1 MDLKIKNDI
10 EIKDAMTHNV
20 IKLTSD
26 VTIADI
32 AKLMTKNDISSVVIE
47 DEIIKGIVT
56 TNNIISKVVSKNL
69 SPQDVTADMVMEDYV
84 GLRPETSLAEASKT
98 MIENNSKVVLVTE
111 NDELKGILTLTD
123 IVRVSPELIQ
133 IFIEELGLDDIYL
146 ENSQTNNSSYS
157 DNEELDEGVCEHC
170 GVYGSLD
177 KYDGLYLCSDCID
190 ELKSEDED

>member
-20 IKLTSD
+20 IKSTSD

>member
-20 IKLTSD
+20 IKSTSD
-26 VTIADI
+26 VAISDI

-84 GLRPETSLAEASKT
+84 GIKPETSLAEASKI
-98 MIENNSKVVLVTE
+98 MIEKNSKVVLVTE

-133 IFIEELGLDDIYL
+133 TFIEEMGLDDVFI
-146 ENSQTNNSSYS
+146 ENSQTNTSSY
-157 DNEELDEGVCEHC
+157 DDEKLDEGVCEHC

>member
-20 IKLTSD
+20 IKSTSD
-26 VTIADI
+26 VAISDI

-84 GLRPETSLAEASKT
+84 GIKPETSLAEASKI
-98 MIENNSKVVLVTE
+98 MIEKNSKVVLVTE

-133 IFIEELGLDDIYL
+133 TFIEEMGLDDVFI
-146 ENSQTNNSSYS
+146 ENSQTNTSSY
-157 DNEELDEGVCEHC
+157 DDDEKLDEGVCEHC